1 MEQIVVVESA
11 KSFEDACRALEQS
24 VAEHRFGV
32 LHVHDLG
39 KTLAGKGFALPFE
52 ARVFDVCNP
61 QRAHEVLSANP
72 VLSVALP
79 CAISVFTEGGK
90 TKLAFI
96 RPTAMLGLFGTGAQ
110 QVAEDGRDERP
121 GRRPG
126 SPRRRRSR

>member
-1 MEQIVVVESA
+1 MDHVVVVESA
-11 KSFEDACRALEQS
+11 KPFEETCRALEQA

-39 KTLAGKGFALPFE
+39 KTLAGKGYALGFE

-79 CAISVFTEGGK
+79 CAISVFTEDGR

-96 RPTAMLGLFGTGAQ
+96 RPTAVLGLFGADARQTAEEVEATVGEI
-110 QVAEDGRDERP
+110 VARAAA
-121 GRRPG
+121 
-126 SPRRRRSR
+126 

>member
-1 MEQIVVVESA
+1 MDHVVVVESA
-11 KSFEDACRALEQS
+11 KPFEEACRALEQA
-24 VAEHRFGV
+24 VTEHGFGV

-39 KTLAGKGFALPFE
+39 RTLAGKGYALGFE

-79 CAISVFTEGGK
+79 CAISVFTEDGR

-96 RPTAMLGLFGTGAQ
+96 RPTAVLGLFGAGARQ
-110 QVAEDGRDERP
+110 TAEEVEATVGEIVARAAA
-121 GRRPG
+121 
-126 SPRRRRSR
+126 

>member
-1 MEQIVVVESA
+1 MEHVVVVESE
-11 KSFEDACRALEQS
+11 KPFEEACRALEHA

-39 KTLAGKGFALPFE
+39 KTLAGKGHALGFE

-79 CAISVFTEGGK
+79 CAISVFTEGGR

-96 RPTAMLGLFGTGAQ
+96 RPTAVLGLFGSGARQ
-110 QVAEDGRDERP
+110 TAEEVEAAMGDIVARAAAD
-121 GRRPG
+121 
-126 SPRRRRSR
+126 